1 MDREFA
7 GDMTAG
13 VAVAE
18 VTGLWQLGREE
29 GDLEGIGSAMA
40 GGFHVGQGISH
51 VNWSGEVLKRP
62 HVLNETRV
70 LYGLLSTGVI
80 RSGTTKSWMG
90 LCPCF

>member
-29 GDLEGIGSAMA
+29 GDLEGVGSTMA
-40 GGFHVGQGISH
+40 GGFHVSQGTGRH
-51 VNWSGEVLKRP
+51 VDSSREMLKF
-62 HVLNETRV
+62 LWGILDESRV
-70 LYGLLSTGVI
+70 LYA
-80 RSGTTKSWMG
+80 
-90 LCPCF
+90 